1 MAERYLET
9 AGYEIEM
16 QTTLGPGVI
25 VKVVARKG
33 ALRAVM
39 DDADIMGGGELDGRH
54 SPGHPCLW

>member
-1 MAERYLET
+1 MET

-16 QTTLGPGVI
+16 QTALGPGVI

-54 SPGHPCLW
+54 SPGHLCR